1 MGQPFI
7 QKGSSPPTKILVFLC
22 SPTVPMLGWC
32 WVVNMRGRCFS
43 SCSLL
48 GWPSGLFHGRE
59 MLSAFFLEPDVL
71 QLVSLSLQLGS
82 YLL

>member
-1 MGQPFI
+1 
-7 QKGSSPPTKILVFLC
+7 
-22 SPTVPMLGWC
+22 MLGWC
-32 WVVNMRGRCFS
+32 WVVNLRGRWFS

-71 QLVSLSLQLGS
+71 QLVSLSLQLGF